1 MLNLGLIGF
10 TQPWLLAAFVL
21 LPALWW
27 LLRIIPP
34 APQLVRFPAVRF
46 LLGIDPEE
54 ETSSRTPLWLLLL
67 RLLLAALLILALS
80 GPIWNPEPDTEGDGP
95 LVLVVDDGWAAFPG
109 WQQRLLAMERL
120 TERAVR
126 QNREVVLLGTAPDP
140 VDPVFRRFGAAD
152 ALPSITSWQPKPW
165 PTKRELALDKLRS
178 ESLDDAEI
186 IWMTDGIADDQ
197 ARLDQVADFTA
208 SLEELGSLVVL
219 LEPVTERVM
228 LLSPPDANETELVV
242 PARIPGPGPKRSVGL
257 KAIGPEGEVLAR
269 ETLAFEPG
277 EVEAEAVFE
286 LPLDLRNRIA
296 RFEIEPSQGVG
307 GVVLLDERWRRRSVG
322 LVGLAAERIPQP
334 LLSEL
339 YYVERALR
347 LYADL
352 QQGDIPTLL
361 ENELSAILL
370 TDSAQ
375 INDEDRLALSEWVDE
390 GGVLIRFAGPRLAN
404 AEFDNLVPV
413 PLRRGDRFLD
423 GTLSWARP
431 LPLTSF
437 DENGP
442 LDGLRVPDDDVVI
455 NRQVLAQPGPALAA
469 HSWARLSDGTP
480 LITGMQRERG
490 WLVLIHT
497 TANSNWS
504 SLPLSGV
511 FVDILQRVVSLG
523 AGRGSAPEGLL
534 APIEVMDA
542 GGRLVEP
549 GPSAQPVPGD
559 QIATTEASALHPP
572 GLYGLIGGGEDLPR
586 QALNLAGSV
595 PDLRAL
601 READFGGHVRGYL
614 RAAEIGLMPW
624 ILLAAL
630 ILAMA
635 DTLIGLWLRGL
646 LPGNPMRGRVG
657 AKAAVQAGLQI
668 GLIAAATALITSG
681 DVLAQSFEDDRVVEA
696 ANETHLAY
704 VLTGLATVDEVSRAG
719 LDGLSL
725 VLNRRT
731 AVETGKP
738 LPVDLSRDDL
748 DLFPLL
754 YWPIPREHPDIS
766 NDVRDRVDA
775 YLRQGGMILFDTG
788 DAGSMIPGQR
798 SAGAGEQRLRELLNG
813 INLPPLEQVPD
824 DHTLTRSFYLLQDFP
839 GRFTGRPVWVD
850 RPEASV
856 NDGVSSV
863 IIGSHGWAQAWAI
876 DNFTMPIY
884 PVIPGGE
891 RQREMAN
898 RFGVNLVM
906 YALTGNYK
914 TDQVHIP
921 ALLERLGQ

>member
-10 TQPWLLAAFVL
+10 TQPWLLMAFAA

-34 APQLVRFPAVRF
+34 SPKLVRFPAVRF
-46 LLGIDPEE
+46 LLGIDQNE
-54 ETSSRTPLWLLLL
+54 ETSARTPLWLLLF

-80 GPIWNPEPDTEGDGP
+80 GPVWNPEPEIEGEGP
-95 LVLVVDDGWAAFPG
+95 LVLVVDDGWASFPG
-109 WQQRLLAMERL
+109 WKDRVQAMERF

-126 QNREVVLLGTAPDP
+126 QNREVILLGTAPDP
-140 VDPVFRRFGAAD
+140 IEPVFRRFGAAD
-152 ALPSITSWQPKPW
+152 ALPSITSWQPKSW
-165 PTKRELALDKLRS
+165 PSERMAALRKL
-178 ESLDDAEI
+178 ETEPLEDAEI
-186 IWMTDGIADDQ
+186 IWLTDGIADDAAGLEQ
-197 ARLDQVADFTA
+197 ASAFSS
-208 SLEELGSLVVL
+208 SLQKLGTLTVLV
-219 LEPVTERVM
+219 EPVTERTM
-228 LLSPPDANETELVV
+228 LLLPPDIDEAELVV
-242 PARIPGPGPKRSVGL
+242 PVKRPEAGPSRNVSL
-257 KAIGPEGEVLAR
+257 KALGPEGEVLAR
-269 ETLAFEPG
+269 QPLVFEAG
-277 EVEAEAVFE
+277 EATADAAFE
-286 LPLDLRNRIA
+286 LPLDIRNRIA
-296 RFEIEPSQGVG
+296 RFDIEPNQGAG
-307 GVVLLDERWRRRSVG
+307 GTVLLDERWRRRSIG
-322 LVGLAAERIPQP
+322 LVGLGAERTPQP

-339 YYVERALR
+339 YYIERALR
-347 LYADL
+347 LHADL
-352 QQGDIPTLL
+352 QQGDISKLL
-361 ENELSAILL
+361 EDDLSAIVL

-375 INDEDRLALSEWVDE
+375 INEQDRQALSDWVDE

-404 AEFDNLVPV
+404 AEFDDLVPV

-437 DENGP
+437 DESGP
-442 LDGLRVPDDDVVI
+442 LQGLRVPDEDVVV
-455 NRQVLAQPGPALAA
+455 NRQVLAQPGPALVA

-480 LITGMQRERG
+480 LITGAQRNSG
-490 WLVLIHT
+490 WLVLVHT
-497 TANSNWS
+497 TANSGWS

-511 FVDILQRVVSLG
+511 FVDILKRIVSLG
-523 AGRGSAPEGLL
+523 AGRGNAPEGLL
-534 APIEVMDA
+534 APIEVLDA

-549 GPSAQPVPGD
+549 GPAAQPVPGD
-559 QIATTEASALHPP
+559 QIAAIEASAVHPP
-572 GLYGLIGGGEDLPR
+572 GLYGQIGAGEDLPR
-586 QALNLAGSV
+586 QALNLASAV
-595 PDLRAL
+595 PDLQAL
-601 READFGGHVRGYL
+601 RDSDLGGRTRGFG

-624 ILLAAL
+624 LLFGALLLAL
-630 ILAMA
+630 A

-646 LPGNPMRGRVG
+646 LPGLSRGRS
-657 AKAAVQAGLQI
+657 ARPALQASLLI
-668 GLIAAATALITSG
+668 GLAVAGMPLPAMELQ
-681 DVLAQSFEDDRVVEA
+681 AQSLEDQRFVEA

-704 VLTGLATVDEVSRAG
+704 VVTGLNEVDEVSRAG

-731 AVETGKP
+731 AVEAGEP
-738 LPVDLSRDDL
+738 LAVDLKRDDL

-754 YWPIPREHPDIS
+754 YWPIPKNHPDIS
-766 NDVRDRVDA
+766 ADVRNRVDS

-798 SAGAGEQRLRELLNG
+798 TPGAGEQRLRELLGG
-813 INLPPLEQVPD
+813 INLPPLEPVPE

-839 GRFTGRPVWVD
+839 GRWTGRPVWVD

-863 IIGSHGWAQAWAI
+863 IIGSHGWAAAWAI
-876 DNFTMPIY
+876 DQLSLPMF
-884 PVIPGGE
+884 PVMPGGE